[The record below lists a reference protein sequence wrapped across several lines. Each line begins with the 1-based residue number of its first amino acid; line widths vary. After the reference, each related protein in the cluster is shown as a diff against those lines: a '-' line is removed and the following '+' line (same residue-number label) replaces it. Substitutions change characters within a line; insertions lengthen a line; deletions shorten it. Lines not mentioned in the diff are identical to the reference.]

1 VRAVA
6 CRSGFAGLVFK
17 KQLKGSSSLNSNHSA
32 SQDRLYQ
39 RLSIVL
45 FAVLSFVVL
54 LTFRDYGVSWDEQL
68 QSGMGENVLRY
79 FTSHFHDRTA
89 LDMGDLNNYGG
100 FFEVMGAIA
109 TRVLPFGLYESRHL
123 LTAICGVLGILAVW
137 KIGRFLAGPGAAF
150 WAATLLTLYPPY
162 YGHMF
167 INSKDIPFA
176 ALYAWSLYYLIRM
189 LRELPNVAWKTAGK
203 FAVASG
209 LTMAIRVGG
218 LIVVCY
224 LVLFTGIWFVYSLF
238 FQKETIRYN
247 ASFLFRKFAFI
258 PVVAVAAYAIMLAFW
273 PYGSSKPF
281 VRPFTALHWLSHV
294 TANVSEWDYIP
305 RHLAFKLP
313 EIVLLFI
320 VVGVC
325 IGLRELLRLRT
336 SSSFQMRIPYLLL
349 VFSAL
354 FPVGYAI
361 YVGPYLYDEIRHFL
375 FIIPPLICIAALA
388 LNWTLERLL
397 TKRIVGRFALAAL
410 VVYLILQ
417 VRIMWMLHPYEYTY
431 FNRLIGGIDGASK
444 NGYEAEYWTTSYKE
458 GVEKLQRYLL
468 ERDGAAFERKQYRI
482 LLGRADW
489 CATYYFPQNFTSVV
503 EPSEADIYL
512 STTRYGGDADHA
524 GTVVID
530 VQRFGVPFLVAK
542 IMTSKPRE
550 K

>member
-1 VRAVA
+1 
-6 CRSGFAGLVFK
+6 
-17 KQLKGSSSLNSNHSA
+17 LNSNYSP
-32 SQDRLYQ
+32 SQEKLYQ
-39 RLSIVL
+39 RLSVAL
-45 FAVLSFVVL
+45 FVALSVVVL

-68 QSGMGENVLRY
+68 QSGMGENVLRF

-100 FFEVMGAIA
+100 LFEVMGAIA
-109 TRVLPFGLYESRHL
+109 SRTLPFGLYETRHL
-123 LTAICGVLGILAVW
+123 LIAVCGVLGILAVW

-176 ALYAWSLYYLIRM
+176 AFYAWSVYYLIRL

-203 FAVASG
+203 FAVATG
-209 LTMAIRVGG
+209 LTMAVRVGG

-224 LVLFTGIWFVYSLF
+224 LVLFTGIWFVYTLLF
-238 FQKETIRYN
+238 QRETIRFN
-247 ASFLFRKFAFI
+247 VSFLLRKFGFI
-258 PVVAVAAYAIMLAFW
+258 AVVAVASYAIMLAFW

-294 TANVSEWDYIP
+294 TATVSKWDYIP

-320 VVGVC
+320 FVGAC
-325 IGLRELLRLRT
+325 IGLRELLLIR
-336 SSSFQMRIPYLLL
+336 SSAGFRIGFPYLLL

-375 FIIPPLICIAALA
+375 FIIPPLICIAGLA

-397 TKRIVGRFALAAL
+397 TKPVVGRFALAAL

-431 FNRLIGGIDGASK
+431 FNRLIGGIEGASK

-458 GVEKLQRYLL
+458 GVEKLERYLL
-468 ERDGAAFERKQYRI
+468 ERDGAAFKRTQYKI
-482 LLGRADW
+482 LVGNADW
-489 CATYYFPQNFTSVV
+489 CATYYFPQNFTRVV

-512 STTRYGGDADHA
+512 SATRYGGDAAHA

-542 IMTSKPRE
+542 LMTIKDHV